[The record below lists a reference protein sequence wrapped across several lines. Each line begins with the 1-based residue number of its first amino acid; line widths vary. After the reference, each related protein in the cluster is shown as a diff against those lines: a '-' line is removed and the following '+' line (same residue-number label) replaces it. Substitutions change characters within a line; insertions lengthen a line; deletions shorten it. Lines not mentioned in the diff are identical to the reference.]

1 MYKLKFNTIFFHWYA
16 ENRLHETWMHLEA
29 FVENWTPNQSKENLH
44 FVRWCNVRRLLII
57 YTLIFGC
64 DKESCTTCTHSKA
77 TYTETYWT
85 HEYVTSRDYPK
96 CKQVECWITVV
107 KWIWR
112 WRSGIWPVFTIH
124 PNVSS
129 NKPCKQKQIQDTIY
143 KLCGHGLI
151 FINVSIVFVSSC
163 SLAKHYNG
171 F

>member
-1 MYKLKFNTIFFHWYA
+1 MYKLKFNRIFF
-16 ENRLHETWMHLEA
+16 TGI
-29 FVENWTPNQSKENLH
+29 PK
-44 FVRWCNVRRLLII
+44 II
-57 YTLIFGC
+57 YMKHECILRHLLKTGLQTSQKKTCILLGDVMWEGCLLLTLIFGC

-129 NKPCKQKQIQDTIY
+129 NKPSKQKQIQDTIY
-143 KLCGHGLI
+143 KLSGHGLI